1 MITGSLITIREG
13 LEAFLIIGIL
23 LGYLTKIGQPRLKV
37 HIWIGAGA
45 AILISI
51 LLTAAFQALAIQF
64 EGAAAELF
72 EAGVALLAVGV
83 LTWMVLWMQRQSRH
97 IKGELEEK
105 VDAALTQG
113 QTFALAS
120 LAFVTVLREGLETA
134 LFLSAVFITAR
145 DDNMLQGAAF
155 GLAVAAGIAYLI
167 FRSAIRLNLRTFFI
181 VTGSF
186 LIVIAA
192 GLVGHSVMA
201 LQELGW
207 LPIGTTTA
215 WDLGWLIPN
224 DALSG
229 RLLHAF
235 VGYDAAPSLLMV
247 FAYTTYVLFF
257 GSKFFLSALGSIPG
271 GRRFREE

>member
-167 FRSAIRLNLRTFFI
+167 FRSAIRLNLRTFFV

-207 LPIGTTTA
+207 LPIGTATA

-224 DALSG
+224 EALGG

-235 VGYDAAPSLLMV
+235 IGYDATPTLLMV
-247 FAYTTYVLFF
+247 FAYLIYALFF
-257 GSKFFLSALGSIPG
+257 GSKFFLTVRSSLPKGNA
-271 GRRFREE
+271 

>member
-64 EGAAAELF
+64 EGDAAELF

-83 LTWMVLWMQRQSRH
+83 LTWMVLWMQRQSRR
-97 IKGELEEK
+97 IKSELEQK
-105 VDAALTQG
+105 VDAALSHG
-113 QTFALAS
+113 QTFALAG
-120 LAFVTVLREGLETA
+120 LAFITVLREGLETS
-134 LFLSAVFITAR
+134 LFLSAVFIAAR
-145 DDNMLQGAAF
+145 DENMLQGAAF

-181 VTGSF
+181 VTGSL
-186 LIVIAA
+186 LILIAA

-215 WDLGWLIPN
+215 WNLGGLIPN
-224 DALSG
+224 EALIG

-235 VGYDAAPSLLMV
+235 VGYEAAPSLLMV
-247 FAYTTYVLFF
+247 FAYASYVLFF
-257 GSKFFLSALGSIPG
+257 GGKFIHTVRSSIPNG
-271 GRRFREE
+271 NVRRV

>member
-192 GLVGHSVMA
+192 GLVGHSVMT

>member
-1 MITGSLITIREG
+1 MIAGSLITIREG

-23 LGYLTKIGQPRLKV
+23 LGYLTKINQPQLRV
-37 HIWIGAGA
+37 HVWIGAGA
-45 AILISI
+45 AFLVSV
-51 LLTAAFQALAIQF
+51 LLAAVFQALAIQF
-64 EGAAAELF
+64 EGEAAELF
-72 EAGVALLAVGV
+72 EAGIALLAVGV
-83 LTWMVLWMQRQSRH
+83 LTWMVLWMQHQSRR
-97 IKGELEEK
+97 IKGELEHK
-105 VDAALTQG
+105 VDAALSHG
-113 QTFALAS
+113 QTFALAG

-145 DDNMLQGAAF
+145 DDNMLPGAAL
-155 GLAVAAGIAYLI
+155 GLAISAGIAYLI
-167 FRSAIRLNLRTFFI
+167 FRSAIRLNLRTFFL

-207 LPIGTTTA
+207 LPIGTATA

-224 DALSG
+224 EVLGG

-235 VGYDAAPSLLMV
+235 IGYEAAPTLLMV
-247 FAYTTYVLFF
+247 IAYLSYMLFF
-257 GSKFFLSALGSIPG
+257 GAKFFMGARSSVLA
-271 GRRFREE
+271 R